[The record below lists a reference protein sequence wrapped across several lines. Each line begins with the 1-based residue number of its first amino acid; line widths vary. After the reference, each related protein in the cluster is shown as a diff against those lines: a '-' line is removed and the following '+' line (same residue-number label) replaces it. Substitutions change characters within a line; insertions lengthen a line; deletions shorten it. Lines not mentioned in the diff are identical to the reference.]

1 MAKATWCSA
10 DVAITSVLH
19 QSENIRLLSPL
30 LGEWRRVARGP
41 LLRDDCWMRQRYRL
55 DQVLLDRN
63 LAESREKA
71 RALILSG
78 NVLVNGQRVDKAGH
92 AVDPESAIE
101 LLQGPRYVSRGGL
114 KLEAA
119 LDHFHLDVTGKIC
132 LDIGSSTGGFTDCLL
147 QRGAARVYAIDV
159 GTGQLDWKLR
169 NDPRVIVREQVNARY
184 LSGEQGREQVP
195 EPVDVA
201 VCDVSFISVTMILP
215 VLPGLLADQG
225 EMIILVKP
233 QFELQRRQVR
243 KGGIVRDPVLHR
255 LACERIQFAV
265 GALGFRSD
273 IIPSP
278 VLGAEG
284 NREFLLYARH

>member
-1 MAKATWCSA
+1 M
-10 DVAITSVLH
+10 
-19 QSENIRLLSPL
+19 
-30 LGEWRRVARGP
+30 
-41 LLRDDCWMRQRYRL
+41 RDDYHMRPRQRL

-78 NVLVNGQRVDKAGH
+78 NVLVNGQKVDKAGH
-92 AVDPESAIE
+92 AVDPDSAIQMLE
-101 LLQGPRYVSRGGL
+101 RPKYVSRGGV

-119 LDHFHLDVTGKIC
+119 LEHFQVEVTGKIC
-132 LDIGSSTGGFTDCLL
+132 LDIGSSTGGFTDCML
-147 QRGAARVYAIDV
+147 QHGAARVYAIDV

-169 NDPRVIVREQVNARY
+169 NDPRVIVQEQVNARY
-184 LSGEQGREQVP
+184 LSHDQVP

-215 VLPGLLADQG
+215 ALPGLLADQG

-233 QFELQRRQVR
+233 QFELERRQVG
-243 KGGIVRDPVLHR
+243 KGGIVRDPELHR
-255 LACERIQFAV
+255 LACVKIQA
-265 GALGFRSD
+265 AAAELGFHSD

-278 VLGAEG
+278 ILGAEG